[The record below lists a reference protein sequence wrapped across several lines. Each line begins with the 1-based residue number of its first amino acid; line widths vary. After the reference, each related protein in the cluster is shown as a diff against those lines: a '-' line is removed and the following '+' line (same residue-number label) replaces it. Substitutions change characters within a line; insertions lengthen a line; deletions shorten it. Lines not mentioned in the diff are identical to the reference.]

1 MPLVKVKDNEYFDY
15 ALRRFKRACEKAG
28 IVNEYRKREFYEKP
42 TQEKKRKKAA
52 AVKRER
58 KRVTREHNRSR
69 RLYWDNLTLI
79 TQIQNHV
86 KDAMKAGDR
95 LKLSTLRM
103 LVAAIKQKEID
114 TRSDLS
120 DDDIISIIEK
130 QMQQRLEAAEQYE
143 AAGRNELF
151 EKESQEAEILK
162 AYLPEKMGE
171 EEVKEMIEKII
182 SEMGEI
188 SMKEMGNVMSALKDQ
203 AGSKIDMKLA
213 SQMVREIISKQS
225 D

>member
-1 MPLVKVKDNEYFDY
+1 M
-15 ALRRFKRACEKAG
+15 
-28 IVNEYRKREFYEKP
+28 
-42 TQEKKRKKAA
+42 
-52 AVKRER
+52 
-58 KRVTREHNRSR
+58 
-69 RLYWDNLTLI
+69 TLI

-86 KDAMKAGDR
+86 IDAMKAGDR

>member
-1 MPLVKVKDNEYFDY
+1 
-15 ALRRFKRACEKAG
+15 
-28 IVNEYRKREFYEKP
+28 
-42 TQEKKRKKAA
+42 
-52 AVKRER
+52 
-58 KRVTREHNRSR
+58 
-69 RLYWDNLTLI
+69 
-79 TQIQNHV
+79 
-86 KDAMKAGDR
+86 MKAGDR

-114 TRSDLS
+114 TRSDIS

-171 EEVKEMIEKII
+171 AEVKEMIEKII

-188 SMKEMGNVMSALKDQ
+188 TMKEMGNVMSTLKDQ

-213 SQMVREIISKQS
+213 SQMVRDKIANQGN
-225 D
+225 

>member
-1 MPLVKVKDNEYFDY
+1 M
-15 ALRRFKRACEKAG
+15 
-28 IVNEYRKREFYEKP
+28 
-42 TQEKKRKKAA
+42 
-52 AVKRER
+52 
-58 KRVTREHNRSR
+58 
-69 RLYWDNLTLI
+69 TLI
-79 TQIQNHV
+79 TQIQKHV
-86 KDAMKAGDR
+86 KDAMRAGDR

-114 TRSDLS
+114 TRSDVS

-188 SMKEMGNVMSALKDQ
+188 TMKEMGNVMSALKDQ

-213 SQMVREIISKQS
+213 SQMVREIISK
-225 D
+225 

>member
-1 MPLVKVKDNEYFDY
+1 
-15 ALRRFKRACEKAG
+15 
-28 IVNEYRKREFYEKP
+28 
-42 TQEKKRKKAA
+42 
-52 AVKRER
+52 
-58 KRVTREHNRSR
+58 
-69 RLYWDNLTLI
+69 
-79 TQIQNHV
+79 
-86 KDAMKAGDR
+86 MKAGDR

-114 TRSDLS
+114 TRSDVS

-171 EEVKEMIEKII
+171 EELREMIEEII
-182 SEMGEI
+182 SEMGGI
-188 SMKEMGNVMSALKDQ
+188 SMKEMGNVMSSLKDQ

-213 SQMVREIISKQS
+213 SQMVREIIAKQS

>member
-1 MPLVKVKDNEYFDY
+1 M
-15 ALRRFKRACEKAG
+15 
-28 IVNEYRKREFYEKP
+28 
-42 TQEKKRKKAA
+42 
-52 AVKRER
+52 
-58 KRVTREHNRSR
+58 
-69 RLYWDNLTLI
+69 TLI

-213 SQMVREIISKQS
+213 SQMVREIIAKQR

>member
-1 MPLVKVKDNEYFDY
+1 
-15 ALRRFKRACEKAG
+15 
-28 IVNEYRKREFYEKP
+28 
-42 TQEKKRKKAA
+42 
-52 AVKRER
+52 
-58 KRVTREHNRSR
+58 
-69 RLYWDNLTLI
+69 
-79 TQIQNHV
+79 
-86 KDAMKAGDR
+86 MKAGDR

-171 EEVKEMIEKII
+171 EEVKGMIEKII

-225 D
+225 N

>member
-1 MPLVKVKDNEYFDY
+1 
-15 ALRRFKRACEKAG
+15 
-28 IVNEYRKREFYEKP
+28 
-42 TQEKKRKKAA
+42 
-52 AVKRER
+52 
-58 KRVTREHNRSR
+58 
-69 RLYWDNLTLI
+69 
-79 TQIQNHV
+79 
-86 KDAMKAGDR
+86 MKSGDR

-171 EEVKEMIEKII
+171 EEVKEIIEKII

>member
-1 MPLVKVKDNEYFDY
+1 M
-15 ALRRFKRACEKAG
+15 
-28 IVNEYRKREFYEKP
+28 
-42 TQEKKRKKAA
+42 
-52 AVKRER
+52 
-58 KRVTREHNRSR
+58 
-69 RLYWDNLTLI
+69 TLI

-95 LKLSTLRM
+95 LKLSTLRL

-130 QMQQRLEAAEQYE
+130 QMQQRLEAAEQFE

>member
-1 MPLVKVKDNEYFDY
+1 M
-15 ALRRFKRACEKAG
+15 
-28 IVNEYRKREFYEKP
+28 
-42 TQEKKRKKAA
+42 
-52 AVKRER
+52 
-58 KRVTREHNRSR
+58 
-69 RLYWDNLTLI
+69 TLI

-171 EEVKEMIEKII
+171 EELKEIIEKII

-213 SQMVREIISKQS
+213 SQMVREIIAK
-225 D
+225 

>member
-1 MPLVKVKDNEYFDY
+1 
-15 ALRRFKRACEKAG
+15 
-28 IVNEYRKREFYEKP
+28 
-42 TQEKKRKKAA
+42 
-52 AVKRER
+52 
-58 KRVTREHNRSR
+58 
-69 RLYWDNLTLI
+69 
-79 TQIQNHV
+79 
-86 KDAMKAGDR
+86 MKAGDR

-171 EEVKEMIEKII
+171 EEVKEIIEKII
-182 SEMGEI
+182 TEMGEI
-188 SMKEMGNVMSALKDQ
+188 SMKEMGNIMSALKDQ

-213 SQMVREIISKQS
+213 SQMVREIIAKQS

>member
-1 MPLVKVKDNEYFDY
+1 
-15 ALRRFKRACEKAG
+15 
-28 IVNEYRKREFYEKP
+28 
-42 TQEKKRKKAA
+42 
-52 AVKRER
+52 
-58 KRVTREHNRSR
+58 
-69 RLYWDNLTLI
+69 
-79 TQIQNHV
+79 
-86 KDAMKAGDR
+86 MKAGDR

-114 TRSDLS
+114 TRSEVS

>member
-1 MPLVKVKDNEYFDY
+1 
-15 ALRRFKRACEKAG
+15 
-28 IVNEYRKREFYEKP
+28 
-42 TQEKKRKKAA
+42 
-52 AVKRER
+52 
-58 KRVTREHNRSR
+58 
-69 RLYWDNLTLI
+69 
-79 TQIQNHV
+79 
-86 KDAMKAGDR
+86 MKAGDR

-182 SEMGEI
+182 SKMGEI

>member
-1 MPLVKVKDNEYFDY
+1 
-15 ALRRFKRACEKAG
+15 
-28 IVNEYRKREFYEKP
+28 
-42 TQEKKRKKAA
+42 
-52 AVKRER
+52 
-58 KRVTREHNRSR
+58 
-69 RLYWDNLTLI
+69 
-79 TQIQNHV
+79 
-86 KDAMKAGDR
+86 MKAGDR

-114 TRSDLS
+114 TRSALS

-130 QMQQRLEAAEQYE
+130 QMQQRLEAAEQFE
-143 AAGRNELF
+143 AAGRKELF

-171 EEVKEMIEKII
+171 EEVKGMIEKII

>member
-1 MPLVKVKDNEYFDY
+1 M
-15 ALRRFKRACEKAG
+15 
-28 IVNEYRKREFYEKP
+28 
-42 TQEKKRKKAA
+42 
-52 AVKRER
+52 
-58 KRVTREHNRSR
+58 
-69 RLYWDNLTLI
+69 TLI

-95 LKLSTLRM
+95 LKLSTLRL

>member
-1 MPLVKVKDNEYFDY
+1 M
-15 ALRRFKRACEKAG
+15 R
-28 IVNEYRKREFYEKP
+28 
-42 TQEKKRKKAA
+42 
-52 AVKRER
+52 
-58 KRVTREHNRSR
+58 
-69 RLYWDNLTLI
+69 
-79 TQIQNHV
+79 
-86 KDAMKAGDR
+86 AGDR

-114 TRSDLS
+114 TRSDIS

-130 QMQQRLEAAEQYE
+130 QMQQRLEAAEQFE

-171 EEVKEMIEKII
+171 EEVREMIGKII

-188 SMKEMGNVMSALKDQ
+188 SMKEMGNVMSSLKDQ

-213 SQMVREIISKQS
+213 SQMVREIIAKQS

>member
-1 MPLVKVKDNEYFDY
+1 
-15 ALRRFKRACEKAG
+15 
-28 IVNEYRKREFYEKP
+28 
-42 TQEKKRKKAA
+42 
-52 AVKRER
+52 
-58 KRVTREHNRSR
+58 
-69 RLYWDNLTLI
+69 
-79 TQIQNHV
+79 
-86 KDAMKAGDR
+86 MKSGDR

-114 TRSDLS
+114 TRSDIS

-171 EEVKEMIEKII
+171 EEVKEIIEKII

>member
-1 MPLVKVKDNEYFDY
+1 
-15 ALRRFKRACEKAG
+15 
-28 IVNEYRKREFYEKP
+28 
-42 TQEKKRKKAA
+42 
-52 AVKRER
+52 
-58 KRVTREHNRSR
+58 
-69 RLYWDNLTLI
+69 
-79 TQIQNHV
+79 
-86 KDAMKAGDR
+86 
-95 LKLSTLRM
+95 
-103 LVAAIKQKEID
+103 
-114 TRSDLS
+114 
-120 DDDIISIIEK
+120 
-130 QMQQRLEAAEQYE
+130 MQQRLEAAEQYE

-171 EEVKEMIEKII
+171 AEVKEMIEKII

-188 SMKEMGNVMSALKDQ
+188 TMKEMGNVMSTLKDQ

>member
-1 MPLVKVKDNEYFDY
+1 
-15 ALRRFKRACEKAG
+15 
-28 IVNEYRKREFYEKP
+28 
-42 TQEKKRKKAA
+42 
-52 AVKRER
+52 
-58 KRVTREHNRSR
+58 
-69 RLYWDNLTLI
+69 
-79 TQIQNHV
+79 
-86 KDAMKAGDR
+86 MKAGDR

-182 SEMGEI
+182 SEMGGI
-188 SMKEMGNVMSALKDQ
+188 TMKEMGNVMSALKNQ

-213 SQMVREIISKQS
+213 SQMVREIIARQS
-225 D
+225 N

>member
-1 MPLVKVKDNEYFDY
+1 
-15 ALRRFKRACEKAG
+15 
-28 IVNEYRKREFYEKP
+28 
-42 TQEKKRKKAA
+42 
-52 AVKRER
+52 
-58 KRVTREHNRSR
+58 
-69 RLYWDNLTLI
+69 
-79 TQIQNHV
+79 
-86 KDAMKAGDR
+86 MKAGDR

-171 EEVKEMIEKII
+171 EEVKGMIEKII

-188 SMKEMGNVMSALKDQ
+188 TMKEMGNVMSALKDQ

>member
-1 MPLVKVKDNEYFDY
+1 M
-15 ALRRFKRACEKAG
+15 
-28 IVNEYRKREFYEKP
+28 
-42 TQEKKRKKAA
+42 
-52 AVKRER
+52 
-58 KRVTREHNRSR
+58 
-69 RLYWDNLTLI
+69 TLI
-79 TQIQNHV
+79 TQIQDHV

-130 QMQQRLEAAEQYE
+130 QMQQRLEAAEQFE

-182 SEMGEI
+182 SEMGGI

-213 SQMVREIISKQS
+213 SQMVREIIAKQS
-225 D
+225 N

>member
-1 MPLVKVKDNEYFDY
+1 M
-15 ALRRFKRACEKAG
+15 
-28 IVNEYRKREFYEKP
+28 
-42 TQEKKRKKAA
+42 
-52 AVKRER
+52 
-58 KRVTREHNRSR
+58 
-69 RLYWDNLTLI
+69 TLI
-79 TQIQNHV
+79 NQIQNHV

-95 LKLSTLRM
+95 LKLSTLRL

-120 DDDIISIIEK
+120 DDEIISIIEK

-151 EKESQEAEILK
+151 EKENQEAEILK

-213 SQMVREIISKQS
+213 SQMVREIISK
-225 D
+225 

>member
-1 MPLVKVKDNEYFDY
+1 
-15 ALRRFKRACEKAG
+15 
-28 IVNEYRKREFYEKP
+28 
-42 TQEKKRKKAA
+42 
-52 AVKRER
+52 
-58 KRVTREHNRSR
+58 
-69 RLYWDNLTLI
+69 LTLI
-79 TQIQNHV
+79 TQIQDHV

-171 EEVKEMIEKII
+171 KEVKEMIEKII
-182 SEMGEI
+182 SEMGGI

-213 SQMVREIISKQS
+213 SQMVREIIAKQS
-225 D
+225 N

>member
-1 MPLVKVKDNEYFDY
+1 
-15 ALRRFKRACEKAG
+15 
-28 IVNEYRKREFYEKP
+28 
-42 TQEKKRKKAA
+42 
-52 AVKRER
+52 
-58 KRVTREHNRSR
+58 
-69 RLYWDNLTLI
+69 
-79 TQIQNHV
+79 
-86 KDAMKAGDR
+86 MKSGDR

-203 AGSKIDMKLA
+203 AGSKIDMKMA